1 MYIEKEDKEFLFII
15 AIVMVQRNSNKDSD
29 QQLSRIKNIIV
40 KIN

>member
-29 QQLSRIKNIIV
+29 QQLSRIKNNIV